1 MSSTSGNVP
10 TVVYYCLGDIYS
22 TNNPLLTVLE
32 GDLVTQTL
40 VSSEKAMTLTGA
52 VQWDKVTLPQRKCH
66 VVYKRTKSSHKIFP
80 WRRIIYGGPQYVCHV
95 VGAASELSSVGVGCV
110 SLALDYRR

>member
-52 VQWDKVTLPQRKCH
+52 VQWDKVTRAAAKMPRGLQKDEVIAQNLPLATYNLWWATIRL
-66 VVYKRTKSSHKIFP
+66 P
-80 WRRIIYGGPQYVCHV
+80 RR
-95 VGAASELSSVGVGCV
+95 
-110 SLALDYRR
+110 RRCI

>member
-52 VQWDKVTLPQRKCH
+52 VQWDKVKLYEYKMSSGLINDVVIAQNLPLATYNLWWATIRL
-66 VVYKRTKSSHKIFP
+66 P
-80 WRRIIYGGPQYVCHV
+80 RR
-95 VGAASELSSVGVGCV
+95 
-110 SLALDYRR
+110 RRCI